1 MAVQEGGFGEHRN
14 GGGVT
19 DLDLRWSGI
28 CVVVGAVA
36 FATIRLMHGDTPA
49 GDAGAALDFV
59 HRRPSYPLVHVFAL
73 LAALVTV
80 IGLLGL
86 HRSLS
91 RPPAV
96 VLGRAGAASALVGL
110 AIFGVESTAEGL
122 GLSQLA
128 AAAESAGPAQRA
140 DLVVVARA
148 VAETTY
154 GPSLVGMA
162 LLVGLPVLLFG
173 LAAVADSYP
182 SWLGWAGAA
191 IGAVTAAMAVG
202 IFLWPPVAPGALLYG
217 VLGSIVAQLWL
228 VGAGVAMLRRSAR
241 PVVPSS

>member
-1 MAVQEGGFGEHRN
+1 MQ
-14 GGGVT
+14 T
-19 DLDLRWSGI
+19 DDI
-28 CVVVGAVA
+28 
-36 FATIRLMHGDTPA
+36 
-49 GDAGAALDFV
+49 
-59 HRRPSYPLVHVFAL
+59 
-73 LAALVTV
+73 
-80 IGLLGL
+80 
-86 HRSLS
+86 
-91 RPPAV
+91 
-96 VLGRAGAASALVGL
+96 AS
-110 AIFGVESTAEGL
+110 
-122 GLSQLA
+122 
-128 AAAESAGPAQRA
+128 AAAESAGPTQRA